1 LTKSHRLRVLAAFG
15 PALLAAGAVA
25 GSASNAFAATAP
37 AQPVNDAQFA
47 TMGGV
52 APQFLANAETIPHWT
67 FQYTDP
73 ENGVTYPI
81 TMAGSDPRLNGS
93 TTIPVVIIPLKL
105 NFVAAGQDTSVL
117 NDYFGTDPGYRAVP
131 VNHTF
136 DGNTKVDQTLASP
149 IFSPNGY
156 DSNLGGDQN
165 VQFGDAF
172 MRAQFNKIGSAYHVN
187 LFPSV
192 LPTQTLDVPATKGIA
207 YVRPAG
213 ALTGTAEV
221 TWFSTQLQSLM
232 GSLQISAK
240 TLPLFLTDNVL
251 LYQKTYNN
259 CCILGYHGAGMP
271 VGRGAGSANGQGMQ
285 PVQTFAYTAYV
296 TPGTYS
302 GFISDYTGTRKAP
315 SPTRGLSD
323 IHALSHEIA
332 EWLDDP
338 FTNNAVQPWRVAS
351 APQYGCTTVLEVGDP
366 VVGIWF
372 GMDGNNDANAYGQWH
387 PEDEVFAQWFGR
399 GGIETALKTTGF
411 SGSPWAPRFTFMG
424 PLTTGISATLAMG
437 FGDYADNC

>member
-1 LTKSHRLRVLAAFG
+1 MTKSHRLRVLAAFG
-15 PALLAAGAVA
+15 PAILTAAGVFASV
-25 GSASNAFAATAP
+25 SASSAFAGTAP
-37 AQPVNDAQFA
+37 AAPANDAQFA

-73 ENGVTYPI
+73 KNGVTYPI

-136 DGNTKVDQTLASP
+136 DGTTKVAQTVDSP
-149 IFSPNGY
+149 IFSSNTY
-156 DSNLGGDQN
+156 DANLGGDTG
-165 VQFGDAF
+165 QFGDAY
-172 MRAQFNKIGSAYHVN
+172 MRAQFNKIRSTYHVK
-187 LFPSV
+187 LSASV
-192 LPTQTLDVPATKGIA
+192 VPTQTLNVPATKGIA

-232 GSLQISAK
+232 GSLQISAE

-251 LYQKTYNN
+251 LYQKTYDN

-271 VGRGAGSANGQGMQ
+271 VGRGAGSANGRGKQ

-302 GFISDYTGTRKAP
+302 GFISDYTGTRTAP
-315 SPTRGLSD
+315 RPTRGLSD

-338 FTNNAVQPWRVAS
+338 FTNNAVQPWKVAS
-351 APQYGCTTVLEVGDP
+351 APQYGCTSVLEVGDP

-372 GMDGNNDANAYGQWH
+372 GMNGNTDTNAYGQWH

-399 GGIETALKTTGF
+399 GGIEPVLGP
-411 SGSPWAPRFTFMG
+411 SWDGRMTFMG
-424 PLTTGISATLAMG
+424 PMTLGISTLLHDA
-437 FGDYADNC
+437 FISYAHNC